1 MHAGIL
7 TAPIKRRP
15 LTQIIPW
22 AASIGA
28 RALEVDVAGDSAFP
42 VTADAA
48 AVAAV
53 RQSLDDHGVRISSLA
68 CYVRLLGGTAEQDAH
83 ARDQVFQAIDLAAQ
97 LGVGVVCTIGGF
109 PVAGKT
115 KFQTI
120 AEDAPAAFRPILDR
134 AGEHG
139 IKIALE
145 NWFATNMQHLD
156 HWQAMFSAIPDAH
169 FGLNFDPSHLA
180 WPGIDYIGAVSE
192 FRDRIFHVHAKD
204 VLADEARLGRV
215 GSIGEGWWRYT
226 LPGYGRL
233 RWGEF
238 ITALRDIGYDDVLS
252 VEHEDRAFGADE
264 GFVRAVRYLNTL
276 I

>member
-48 AVAAV
+48 TVEAV
-53 RQSLDDHGVRISSLA
+53 RQSLDAHGVRISSLA

-83 ARDQVFQAIDLAAQ
+83 ARSQVLQAIDLAAQ

-109 PVAGKT
+109 PVAGKS
-115 KFQTI
+115 KLQTI

-134 AGEHG
+134 AGERG

-156 HWQAMFSAIPDAH
+156 HWQAMFSAVPDAH

-204 VLADEARLGRV
+204 VLVDEARLGRV

-264 GFVRAVRYLNTL
+264 GFLRAVRYLNSL
-276 I
+276 V